1 MLLPIVLFA
10 IALFCLSVD
19 ADYYLVKN
27 QTCSELNQGSEF
39 FFDSFLLK
47 CPDYRWLEGWVDCCV
62 RWVNRLGNGSNC

>member
-1 MLLPIVLFA
+1 MFLIAILFA
-10 IALFCLSVD
+10 IALLCLSVG

-47 CPDYRWLEGWVDCCV
+47 CPDYR
-62 RWVNRLGNGSNC
+62 